1 VFSPPVFKQ
10 RNRCP
15 EVVQDCG
22 ADEVRVME
30 AGSVDNKA
38 VKWGM
43 DDRILSFI
51 GFNVFLHNGTD
62 THGFTCC
69 RNTVVL
75 SVEVKFYVLDTVSV
89 H

>member
-1 VFSPPVFKQ
+1 MFSPPVFEQ
-10 RNRCP
+10 SNRCP
-15 EVVQDCG
+15 EIARDCG

-30 AGSVDNKA
+30 AVSVDNQA
-38 VKWGM
+38 VKWRM
-43 DDRILSFI
+43 DNKMLSVI

-62 THGFTCC
+62 TRGFACC

-75 SVEVKFYVLDTVSV
+75 SVEVEFYILDTVSV